1 MLGHRGPLVDGTIH
15 ARTSRHTCR
24 ACSRQRVW
32 WLGGQA
38 FGAQSRIGERDE
50 APDVAGDRTSSVAP
64 RRHWSSSRRSG
75 RPPSIPS
82 QPQGWR
88 VFIPDPHHRVLGQS
102 ALDQAPTRSRV
113 ATTPTRGNRS
123 NPDDYARTARIARS
137 ASPVSRRHNDLALPS
152 TLSAAMPERFRSL
165 HGPFFWLSRSR
176 PKGRCIAGPGRAR
189 WVMPDGLADRL
200 GARRRHGT

>member
-1 MLGHRGPLVDGTIH
+1 MHALRGIPVELVPVNGCGGWVARPSGRSPGSASATKRPTLRAIERARLLLDGSGP
-15 ARTSRHTCR
+15 RP
-24 ACSRQRVW
+24 V
-32 WLGGQA
+32 
-38 FGAQSRIGERDE
+38 
-50 APDVAGDRTSSVAP
+50 VAGDL
-64 RRHWSSSRRSG
+64 RRSPASLKG
-75 RPPSIPS
+75 GEYSFPIRATEFSDSRHSIKLPRDLAWQPRPP
-82 QPQGWR
+82 
-88 VFIPDPHHRVLGQS
+88 
-102 ALDQAPTRSRV
+102 
-113 ATTPTRGNRS
+113 RGNRS